1 MNGGVIPEDLTK
13 VYKEKYVDANGN
25 PIIDKEGGAIV

>member
-13 VYKEKYVDANGN
+13 VFIEKYVDANGH
-25 PIIDKEGGAIV
+25 PIIDKEGGALV